1 MNDFVTTYGL
11 WLVIALL
18 VLIVVLYLLFGR
30 KSSEDA
36 VDSTSGTSS
45 TPTITSPPIADPT
58 APPLPTVDP
67 IPVSAPPLPE
77 AVIADAVVPTVMVPI
92 TPAATTQ
99 LDGSDNLLKMKG
111 VGPKL
116 AALLGELGVTRYA
129 QIAEWTDTDLAA
141 IDARLGNFKG
151 RPIRDHWIDQAKYLA
166 AGDIAGFEAKY
177 GRL

>member
-18 VLIVVLYLLFGR
+18 VLIVVLYLLLGR
-30 KSSEDA
+30 KSGEDA
-36 VDSTSGTSS
+36 TDSTSGT
-45 TPTITSPPIADPT
+45 TPTTTTSPVADPIAPS
-58 APPLPTVDP
+58 LPTVDP
-67 IPVSAPPLPE
+67 MPVTAPPLPE
-77 AVIADAVVPTVMVPI
+77 AVIADAVVPTVTVPI
-92 TPAATTQ
+92 APVATTP
-99 LDGSDNLLKMKG
+99 LGGSDDLLKMKG
-111 VGPKL
+111 IGPKL

-151 RPIRDHWIDQAKYLA
+151 RPVRDQWIDQAKYLA

-177 GRL
+177 GKL